1 MPYTLFK
8 PYLPKQIY
16 SLVQV
21 HLVLMLA
28 IIRQGDNNNYIYG
41 TTYDSDFLEPYS
53 GLSMGP
59 FDSGGSYKV
68 VMYANHQGEH
78 TYRFNEKSEI
88 NSNGS
93 ATFHFECLDSNSSA
107 SFSLN

>member
-1 MPYTLFK
+1 M
-8 PYLPKQIY
+8 
-16 SLVQV
+16 VQV

-28 IIRQGDNNNYIYG
+28 IIRPGDNSIYIYG
-41 TTYDSDFLEPYS
+41 PTNDSAFLDPYS

-59 FDSGGSYKV
+59 FDSGGSYTV